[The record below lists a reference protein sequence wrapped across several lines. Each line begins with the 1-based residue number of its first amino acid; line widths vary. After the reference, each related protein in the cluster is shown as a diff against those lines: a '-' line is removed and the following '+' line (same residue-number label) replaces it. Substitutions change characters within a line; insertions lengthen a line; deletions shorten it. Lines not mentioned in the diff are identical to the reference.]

1 MKQKSNCGHRG
12 SRMELRQHGES
23 GFVMLVVLWILT
35 AATILVVSFNGAVRS
50 SAASATAEVDW
61 TVSEALLDGGLEVAA
76 AHLIDLNEK
85 QRWPGDGTPHAI
97 TFAGAKLVITAMDA
111 NGLIDVNQAD
121 EKLLRSFLRKF
132 ASSPV
137 EADRLGSLIMEAR
150 DAAVSTNSN
159 TPSKTKDS
167 ASQDT
172 FRAHMAF
179 ADVWQLGRTRGVP
192 ESLFK
197 RIEPYLTVYSAEGT
211 INAATAPAKILEAI
225 PDINRADLIKLKY
238 SGSDASND
246 ALDKA
251 RSYLTQQRGPA
262 FIVTVSAQRSA
273 NSHRVERMFA
283 IGTGIDPSAP
293 YRLLAKWPTVSSSA
307 EKM

>member
-1 MKQKSNCGHRG
+1 
-12 SRMELRQHGES
+12 MEQRTKCAGRELQQHGEA
-23 GFVMLVVLWILT
+23 GFVMLVVLWVLT
-35 AATILVVSFNGAVRS
+35 AATILVVSFNAAVRS

-61 TVSEALLDGGLEVAA
+61 TVSEALLDAGLEVAA
-76 AHLIDLNEK
+76 AHLVDLNEK

-97 TFAGAKLVITAMDA
+97 TFAGVKLVITATDSNA
-111 NGLIDVNQAD
+111 LIDVNQAD

-132 ASSPV
+132 SSAPA

-150 DAAVSTNSN
+150 EAAVNTNSQ
-159 TPSKTKDS
+159 TPSKTNDN

-192 ESLFK
+192 EGLFK

-211 INAATAPAKILEAI
+211 INPATAAEKVLEAI
-225 PDINRADLIKLKY
+225 PNVNRADLVKLKY
-238 SGSDASND
+238 SSRDASND
-246 ALDKA
+246 VLDKA
-251 RSYLTQQRGPA
+251 RSYLTEQRGPA
-262 FIVTVSAQRSA
+262 FIVKVSAQRTG
-273 NSHRVERMFA
+273 NSHRVERTFA
-283 IGTGIDPSAP
+283 IVTGIDTAAP
-293 YRLLAKWPTVSSSA
+293 YRLLAKWPTVSASA

>member
-1 MKQKSNCGHRG
+1 MKRRG
-12 SRMELRQHGES
+12 SCLHSGSRNELHQRGEA
-23 GFVMLVVLWILT
+23 GFVMLVVLWVLT

-97 TFAGAKLVITAMDA
+97 TFAGAKLSIVATDA
-111 NGLIDVNQAD
+111 NALIDVNQSD

-132 ASSPV
+132 ASTPA

-150 DAAVSTNSN
+150 EAAVSTNSN
-159 TPSKTKDS
+159 APSKTKDD

-192 ESLFK
+192 EKLFK
-197 RIEPYLTVYSAEGT
+197 RIEPYLTVYSADGT
-211 INAATAPAKILEAI
+211 INAATAPEKILESI
-225 PDINRADLIKLKY
+225 PDVNRADLVKLKY
-238 SGSDASND
+238 SSSDASND
-246 ALDKA
+246 VLDKA
-251 RSYLTQQRGPA
+251 RSFLTQQRGPA
-262 FIVTVSAQRSA
+262 FIVTVSAQRPG
-273 NSHRVERMFA
+273 NSHRVERTFA
-283 IGTGIDPSAP
+283 IATGIDTSAP